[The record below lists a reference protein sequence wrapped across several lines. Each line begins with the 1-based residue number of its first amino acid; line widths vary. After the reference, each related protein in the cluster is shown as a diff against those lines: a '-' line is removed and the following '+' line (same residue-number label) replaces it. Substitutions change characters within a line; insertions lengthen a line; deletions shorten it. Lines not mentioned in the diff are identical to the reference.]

1 MPTRILSWQQL
12 VLEND
17 PDWVRL
23 SLNPRVWEF
32 SNGRTFVDP
41 ASVYAPLPDS
51 GLTLNGQFLVIDG
64 VVTDIPTVDPHI
76 PGHVFS
82 NGGFV
87 YAATGTKYQP
97 GLSIFYPG
105 CTLDQILL
113 VGASAWPTSQP
124 PAGSG
129 QIFNNGGF
137 ACVA

>member
-1 MPTRILSWQQL
+1 MTTSRLISWRQL

-17 PDWVRL
+17 PDWIRD

-32 SNGRTFVDP
+32 SNGRIFRDP

-64 VVTDIPTVDPHI
+64 VVTDIPTIDPHI
-76 PGHVFS
+76 PGRIFS

-87 YAATGTKYQP
+87 YASAGLSHQP
-97 GLSIFYPG
+97 GLSIFYP

-113 VGASAWPTSQP
+113 VGAAAWAATP
-124 PAGSG
+124 PPSGSG